1 MRPFRVLTLPGLV
14 VACALLGSC
23 QGEAT
28 PLAYVAP
35 LDSGVKPSPAADTPF
50 PTADLATWTPTV
62 TPTFTATATPTAT
75 PSVTPTAIGTP
86 LARETSAPTWT
97 PPARA
102 PARLNDHYV
111 LSRPIARGAT
121 NWVDRS
127 YPYGSTGGRR
137 LPLHLGVEFVNARG
151 TEVLAAASGTVHFAG
166 DDSQTQFGPA
176 LNHYGNLVVLRHE
189 RGAPGGRA
197 LYTLYAHLDAIEVN
211 QGQTVAAGDALGL
224 VGDSGIAGG
233 PHLHFEV
240 RLDDPSSHGATRNPE
255 LWLAPFRGYGTL
267 AGRVVDSAG
276 NLLREATISVRST
289 DLQRYAWSYA
299 GDAVNGDDEFGE
311 NYVLG
316 DLPANYYEITV
327 GDRGRVR
334 FRQTIYVW
342 PGRSNWLIIQLK
354 D

>member
-1 MRPFRVLTLPGLV
+1 MRLLRLLNVPGAVL
-14 VACALLGSC
+14 ACALLGAC
-23 QGEAT
+23 QGETT

-35 LDSGVKPSPAADTPF
+35 LDSGPAAATVADTPF
-50 PTADLATWTPTV
+50 PTANLATWTATV
-62 TPTFTATATPTAT
+62 TPTFTATATATITA
-75 PSVTPTAIGTP
+75 SVTPTAIGTP
-86 LARETSAPTWT
+86 LARETSEPTWT
-97 PPARA
+97 PPAAA

-111 LSRPIARGAT
+111 LSRPIAQGAT

-127 YPYGSTGGRR
+127 YPYGGTGGRR

-151 TEVLAAASGTVHFAG
+151 AEVLATASGTVHYAG

-176 LNHYGNLVVLRHE
+176 LNHYGKLVVLRHD
-189 RGAPGGRA
+189 RGAPGGKT
-197 LYTLYAHLDAIEVN
+197 LYTLYAHLGAVAVS
-211 QGQTVAAGDALGL
+211 QGQKVAAGEVLGL
-224 VGDSGIAGG
+224 VGDSGIASG

-240 RLDDPSSHGATRNPE
+240 RLDDPASHGATRNPE

-311 NYVLG
+311 NYALG
-316 DLPANYYEITV
+316 DLPANYYEVTV
-327 GDRGRVR
+327 GDEGRIR
-334 FRQTIYVW
+334 FRQVIYVW
-342 PGRSNWLIIQLK
+342 PGRSNWLIIRLK